1 LIIAELGALQK
12 MLAPQVTRNLHSHEN
27 SHFWEKDM
35 FQLKCIKFAAFA
47 AMIAAPIHA
56 QTTADAVAPEADT
69 ELTTAF
75 AGLSDAA
82 QSALDAKSAG
92 TPVVADDWMIAAANP
107 LAVEAG
113 ADVLRTGG
121 TAADAMIAVQAVLG
135 LVEPQSSGIG
145 GGAFLIWYDAQSGAL
160 TTLDGRETAP
170 MAVTP
175 TVFQDENGEPLGFF
189 DAVVGGLSVGTPGTP
204 RLMEEAHRRWGRANW
219 NGLFD
224 PAIDLAEQ
232 GFVVSERMASSIAG
246 DAERLG
252 RFGPTADYF
261 VPDGTPLA
269 AGTTITNQDYA
280 DVLRQ
285 MALDGA
291 DAIYNGPIAE
301 DIVSAVRNANGNPG
315 FLALEDLAN
324 YRVVE
329 RPAVC
334 VEYRQTDVCGM
345 GPPSSGALTVG
356 QILGMA
362 GQFDLAALGAE
373 NPESWRIIGDASR
386 LAFADRGRYMADSD
400 FVPMPTKGLLDAL
413 YLESRASQIEATDK
427 MLETVAPGEP
437 DWDHAMLLA
446 DDQSIELPST
456 SHISI
461 VDSYGNALSMTTTIE
476 NGFGSR
482 LFVRGFLLNNEL
494 TDFSFRTHTNG
505 IPIANRIAPGKR
517 PRSSMAPTIV
527 MQDGAP
533 VLVIGSPGG
542 SRIIGYVAQAI
553 IAHLDWGMDVQQA
566 VSMPHLVNRFGTYDV
581 EEGTSAEDLAVQ
593 LTAIGFEVNARGLN
607 SGLHAIS
614 IGDQLRGGADP
625 RREGIALGE

>member
-1 LIIAELGALQK
+1 MLQRKCMMAAALAA
-12 MLAPQVTRNLHSHEN
+12 LVCAPLS
-27 SHFWEKDM
+27 
-35 FQLKCIKFAAFA
+35 
-47 AMIAAPIHA
+47 A
-56 QTTADAVAPEADT
+56 QTTTDTVAPETDT
-69 ELTTAF
+69 ALTDTF
-75 AGLSDAA
+75 VGLSDGA
-82 QSALDAKSAG
+82 QTALATKG
-92 TPVVADDWMIAAANP
+92 TGAPVIADDWMVAAANP
-107 LAVEAG
+107 LAVDAG
-113 ADVLRTGG
+113 ADVLRNGG

-135 LVEPQSSGIG
+135 LVEPQSSGLG
-145 GGAFLIWYDAQSGAL
+145 GGAFLVWYDAESGAL

-175 TVFQDENGEPLGFF
+175 TVFQDESGEPLAFF

-219 NGLFD
+219 GSLFD
-224 PAIDLAEQ
+224 PAIGLAED
-232 GFVVSERMASSIAG
+232 GFLVSERMASSIEG
-246 DAERLG
+246 DVERLG
-252 RFGPTADYF
+252 RFGATADYF
-261 VPDGTPLA
+261 VPNGTPLA
-269 AGTTITNQDYA
+269 AGTLITNQDYA

-285 MALDGA
+285 MATGGA
-291 DAIYNGPIAE
+291 DVMYSGPIAE
-301 DIVSAVRNANGNPG
+301 DIVNAVRNADGNPG
-315 FLALEDLAN
+315 LLALDDLAN
-324 YRVVE
+324 YRVIE

-386 LAFADRGRYMADSD
+386 LAFADRSRYMADSD
-400 FVPMPTKGLLDAL
+400 FVPMPTKGLVDPL
-413 YLESRASQIEATDK
+413 YLEGRADLIEATDAA
-427 MLETVAPGEP
+427 LETVEAGEP
-437 DWDHAMLLA
+437 GWDHAMLLA
-446 DDQSIELPST
+446 DDVSIELPST

-482 LFVRGFLLNNEL
+482 VFVRGFLLNNEL
-494 TDFSFRTHTNG
+494 TDFSFSTHVDG
-505 IPIANRIAPGKR
+505 VPIANRIEPGKR

-553 IAHLDWGMDVQQA
+553 IAHVDWGMDVQQA

-581 EEGTSAEDLAVQ
+581 EQGTSAEDLVDP
-593 LTAIGFEVNARGLN
+593 LTTLGFEVNARDLN

-614 IGDQLRGGADP
+614 IGAQLQGGADP